1 MQILIDNSAGDASLQ
16 CTSMYMSAQPCFS
29 YCHKKKLNRY
39 FSI

>member
-29 YCHKKKLNRY
+29 YAIEKKKN
-39 FSI
+39 